1 MTNSKE
7 IKIFTFG
14 SDDGFFEKMFDNN
27 ENNDSKNEKEYGT
40 IIIKKLKCL
49 KESSDI
55 FKKMKPSYIGYKYP
69 ELNASNVKTII
80 FDVFNDI
87 KNSQNKRNIIIKFGN
102 SFIKE
107 FSILINKLEVDK
119 PFILFNLDEIID
131 NPQSL
136 FTNFKAPQ
144 YITYNLTSPNMDKN
158 KFYCKIVSYVIE
170 KTCYYNEIGNQY
182 IKRSPYNLFYQEPK
196 GFLYYNILLI
206 GESRAGKSSF
216 INRIFRKLL
225 SYESS
230 KYESTTLEIK
240 SYELYPQEEV
250 FEKEFKLK
258 QGFGGIKFYDTPGLV
273 ATDNLNSNV
282 KDKLEKIIDKIHII
296 YFFLKAQS
304 NLEQCIMMLKYIN
317 NINKDRE
324 GDKKCK
330 IPIIF
335 VKNGEDLG
343 ITNEKPI
350 VFQELKKQLKK
361 HNMMG
366 LYDNSVNNKKKEENY
381 TEDNF
386 FEDEEISSN
395 KYENYIDGNII
406 QVHIPTG
413 KNLDK
418 IFATTLEY
426 LMRNNNDLL
435 NSDFF
440 SIKNDAKKLISF
452 YIKNKLDNKSLTN
465 EENSQY
471 KELYNKCNTVVSDF
485 KKKNSILYNLNVLEI
500 KSKSLKILGIV
511 GMIVTAPL
519 CVFVLPLIAFIPFII
534 LADSQIINNIAIT
547 YGFGEQDIY
556 DYKLN
561 KYLYEKIKSEN
572 LDEKKKTEKIQKL
585 CSSLFE
591 NLIYYIGP
599 IQCLIKA
606 REQTEQIKNLLESLS
621 LRDEYNWI
629 TFNVEKI

>member
-1 MTNSKE
+1 MTESKE
-7 IKIFTFG
+7 IKIFLFG
-14 SDDGFFEKMFDNN
+14 SDDGLFEKMFDNE

-40 IIIKKLKCL
+40 IIIKRHKSL

-55 FKKMKPSYIGYKYP
+55 FKKMEPSYIGYKYP
-69 ELNASNVKTII
+69 ELNASNIKKII
-80 FDVFNDI
+80 IDVFEDI
-87 KNSQNKRNIIIKFGN
+87 KKSQNKRNIIIKFGN
-102 SFIKE
+102 SFIRE
-107 FSILINKLEVDK
+107 FSKLINRLEVDK

-131 NPQSL
+131 NPENF
-136 FTNFKAPQ
+136 FTIFKDPQ
-144 YITYNLTSPNMDKN
+144 YISYNLISPNLDKN

-216 INRIFRKLL
+216 INRVFRKLL

-240 SYELYPQEEV
+240 SYELYPQEEE
-250 FEKEFKLK
+250 FPEEFKLK
-258 QGFGGIKFYDTPGLV
+258 RGYGGIKFYDTPGLV
-273 ATDNLNSNV
+273 ATDNLNSIV
-282 KDKLEKIIDKIHII
+282 RDKVSKIIDKIHII

-317 NINKDRE
+317 SINKDRE

-335 VKNGEDLG
+335 VKNGEDLRV
-343 ITNEKPI
+343 TSEKPI
-350 VFQELKKQLKK
+350 VFEELKKQLKK
-361 HNMMG
+361 YNMMG
-366 LYDNSVNNKKKEENY
+366 LYDNSVNKKKEENL

-395 KYENYIDGNII
+395 KYEKFIDGNII

-418 IFATTLEY
+418 IFATTIEY

-452 YIKNKLDNKSLTN
+452 YIKSKLENKCLTN
-465 EENSQY
+465 EEKKQY
-471 KELYNKCNTVVSDF
+471 DVLYAKCNTIVSDL
-485 KKKNSILYNLNVLEI
+485 KKKSSILYNLNVLEV
-500 KSKSLKILGIV
+500 KSKALKILGIV
-511 GMIVTAPL
+511 GLIVTAPL
-519 CVFVLPLIAFIPFII
+519 IIFILPLAAFIPFVI
-534 LADSQIINNIAIT
+534 LADSQVINNIAIN

-561 KYLYEKIKSEN
+561 KYLYEKIKN
-572 LDEKKKTEKIQKL
+572 EKLSAEQKNEKIQKI
-585 CSSLFE
+585 CKSLFE

-599 IQCLIKA
+599 VQGWIKA

-621 LRDEYNWI
+621 LRDENNWI
-629 TFNVEKI
+629 TFDVEKI